1 MFICRDQHCTNF
13 NGAGAIMQKIY
24 PYLTYAG
31 AIPFVF
37 CAICLLSGVTQIPL
51 LGSVEQVLSIYA
63 LVISTFL
70 AGAHWGQHL
79 QMDKGPFGLILPI
92 SSNLLAVLLW
102 IGFLVLAFK
111 ALMIMFVAAFLS
123 LLIIDNR
130 LFHADL
136 ISRHYFQ
143 TRVIV
148 STIVI
153 VALIISGI
161 FS

>member
-1 MFICRDQHCTNF
+1 
-13 NGAGAIMQKIY
+13 MQKIY

-37 CAICLLSGVTQIPL
+37 CAICLLIGVTQIPVF
-51 LGSVEQVLSIYA
+51 GAVEQILSIYA

-70 AGAHWGQHL
+70 AGAHWEQHL
-79 QMDKGPFGLILPI
+79 NFDKGPFDLLLPI
-92 SSNLLAVLLW
+92 SSNVMAVLLW
-102 IGFLVLAFK
+102 IGFLVLDFK

-130 LFHADL
+130 LFRADL

-153 VALIISGI
+153 VALIISAI